1 MDIDDDDPHDVLYNV
16 LYEDGDA
23 GCRGYNCMEGQ
34 RTGTTIVGPLLY
46 EIVIGLLTH
55 GVIL

>member
-16 LYEDGDA
+16 LYDDGDA
-23 GCRGYNCMEGQ
+23 EDMEGQ
-34 RTGTTIVGPLLY
+34 RTVTTIVGPLLY
-46 EIVIGLLTH
+46 EIVIGVLTH